1 MPSLPVTMAST
12 SLCAG
17 SLPLAAANAATTVP
31 AAFDLSVPPLE
42 IRALMSA
49 RDWGRCCDQIG
60 ASGCCG
66 QARCRPGSAA
76 APPPPPGHRLLSAS
90 LSHSSHREPSSHGV
104 RWRWPYGNIDIIRG
118 RFLADLSVLHPARAV
133 RQTAMLYSAPMLA
146 EQCVRSDVTT
156 NSSLAGKQP
165 RQRRASSSVLLKAGD
180 TMTSTSFEPGVRCSF
195 PPTPRF

>member
-1 MPSLPVTMAST
+1 MSDGPPPPLRVPKPVTKGPSHHMPSLPVTMAST

-118 RFLADLSVLHPARAV
+118 RFLADLSVLHPA
-133 RQTAMLYSAPMLA
+133 
-146 EQCVRSDVTT
+146 T
-156 NSSLAGKQP
+156 NCHA
-165 RQRRASSSVLLKAGD
+165 LLGAHA
-180 TMTSTSFEPGVRCSF
+180 C
-195 PPTPRF
+195 